1 MPRKKHKSIA
11 RELKKNDFR
20 VALFGSAR
28 IKKNDKT
35 YQQVF
40 QLAREIGK
48 RGFDIVTGGGPGLM
62 EAANAG
68 HNIGD
73 PTHSSDNIGLP
84 IYLPWTKIERT
95 NRHLEIEKHF
105 HKFSQ
110 RLDHFIALSN
120 VMIVMP
126 GGIGTTLELFYCW
139 QLVQV
144 HHIRPIPII
153 VLGKMWEDLI
163 KWSKK
168 YQLKKHLLSSH
179 DMSYVHIAKNNG
191 QAMKIILK
199 AYKNFNGNGKK
210 NNREFLTLN

>member
-1 MPRKKHKSIA
+1 MPGKKHKSIA

-28 IKKNDKT
+28 IQKNDKT

-40 QLAREIGK
+40 QLTREIGK

-73 PTHSSDNIGLP
+73 PTHRSDNIGLP

-144 HHIRPIPII
+144 HHIHPIPII

-168 YQLKKHLLSSH
+168 YQLKNRLLSSH
-179 DMSYVHIAKNNG
+179 DMSYVHIAKNNQ

-199 AYKNFNGNGKK
+199 AYKNFKGNGKK
-210 NNREFLTLN
+210 NNREFLTLK